1 MAPLLQYAHDVYH
14 TGDADVSDDSDAGD
28 SSDDDAASVSA
39 NAAQAAQLVSWRN
52 VKNIFD
58 PDSAPSVGEEESDDG
73 DEASRS
79 LGKVFDALAE
89 AEALHSTQ
97 HWQQH
102 AAPSANAALVP
113 QCTAEMVQLDGANPQ
128 RTPRVLEHAARIESQ
143 VRHAARV
150 SVARVWKRHVRAHAR
165 AKRRV
170 AFSEK
175 GRGGG
180 GVSEPA
186 SRIASRWCVRA
197 NRCVTGC
204 ARCAAWGRN

>member
-1 MAPLLQYAHDVYH
+1 MGVCFGGVQLAPLLQYAHDVYH
-14 TGDADVSDDSDAGD
+14 TGDADVSEDSDAGD

-102 AAPSANAALVP
+102 AAPSANAVVVP
-113 QCTAEMVQLDGANPQ
+113 QCTAEMVQLDGTNPE

-143 VRHAARV
+143 VRHTARV
-150 SVARVWKRHVRAHAR
+150 SVVCVWKGHVRAHACV
-165 AKRRV
+165 KRRIR
-170 AFSEK
+170 EK
-175 GRGGG
+175 GRGG
-180 GVSEPA
+180 
-186 SRIASRWCVRA
+186 
-197 NRCVTGC
+197 
-204 ARCAAWGRN
+204 